1 MWFTPIY
8 VVIIIPLLVCWLFC
22 KLNKLF
28 RKWRII
34 GFKPM
39 FSEGNKIKKEKEVF
53 LATQSEIMRS
63 HRFESCPV
71 RIPLMRFMWLDIVAR
86 RAVTFGSSEMQPV
99 ILDHQGSKAG
109 HGWGGQITKRTFWDS
124 KFNSDL
130 SRSNRFLQSWW
141 LLYQLHPNR

>member
-1 MWFTPIY
+1 MQRERNCKEKSINSDQTTVLKDVIYPIY

-63 HRFESCPV
+63 HRFESYPV
-71 RIPLMRFMWLDIVAR
+71 RIPL
-86 RAVTFGSSEMQPV
+86 
-99 ILDHQGSKAG
+99 
-109 HGWGGQITKRTFWDS
+109 
-124 KFNSDL
+124 
-130 SRSNRFLQSWW
+130 
-141 LLYQLHPNR
+141 